1 MIARDL
7 LTSLASQ
14 QAQHS
19 TKVYSLYCYTLT
31 TKCENINVCKLE
43 IGTLLYVMKH

>member
-1 MIARDL
+1 LDSKIETYLTLIARDL
-7 LTSLASQ
+7 LTNLASQ

-31 TKCENINVCKLE
+31 TKLW
-43 IGTLLYVMKH
+43 KH